1 MLTLKRKVRMSR
13 ERDRTERGGS
23 VFEYKLQVIY
33 KVNEQ
38 VFNYDNYQPT

>member
-1 MLTLKRKVRMSR
+1 MSR
-13 ERDRTERGGS
+13 ESGAEQQRGGS

-33 KVNEQ
+33 KVNEP